1 MQTQRPRRRWTD
13 EVFESEIR
21 NVASALGRFPTVSE
35 LAAMKRRDLSSE
47 ITRRGGFT
55 RCAQAFGLTRIESD
69 SDTGWEGERAAAQRL
84 TELGFQVAVP
94 GAVKCPFDMLIDQV
108 LRVDVKSAR
117 LCRYQ
122 HSVGWFYRIAKYPQ
136 ADLILLWQLDE
147 AGYYALPWYVCPRTN
162 ITISRDGGKYAA
174 FRNNDRVIR
183 EMVELRRGEL
193 QNSESRLPE
202 KAA

>member
-1 MQTQRPRRRWTD
+1 MSAQRARRRWTD
-13 EVFESEIR
+13 EVFESEVKD
-21 NVASALGRFPTVSE
+21 VASALGHFPTVSE
-35 LAAMKRRDLSSE
+35 LAAMKRRDLASE
-47 ITRRGGFT
+47 IIRRGGFM
-55 RCAQAFGLTRIESD
+55 RCAQVLGLTRIESD

-94 GAVKCPFDMLIDQV
+94 GAVKCPFDMLIDKV

-117 LCRYQ
+117 LCRHQ
-122 HSVGWFYRIAKYPQ
+122 HTVGWFYRIGKHPQ

-162 ITISRDGGKYAA
+162 ITISRYGGKYAT

-183 EMVELRRGEL
+183 EMVELRRGEAH
-193 QNSESRLPE
+193 NAESRLPE